1 MKADPGYFGPDSM
14 MWKVNKEITVLFGG
28 ARALLM
34 HAAHPLIAAGARQT
48 SFYQRDP
55 WKRLIRTLSLQNSVT
70 FGTKEEADESAH
82 RINKL
87 HEVIKGTD
95 EVSGG
100 YYDALDHEQLLWVHA
115 CLQIS
120 SIYFYEKTVKK
131 LTTEEKDLYH
141 KENTVAAEMVLV
153 DPKQMPT
160 THEGL
165 KQWVIE
171 KSKEKPFDKVLFGL
185 GIRFVGETVAKK
197 LAKRFGSI
205 DSLKKASLEELI
217 QTEDIGERIAKS
229 LVAYFSDPKNQD
241 LLSQLQIFGL
251 QLELKLTTLALHSQ
265 FSGKR
270 FVVSGVF
277 ESFSREDLKKEIED
291 LGGIIASSISSKTDY
306 LVAGEGIGPS
316 KKAKAEQ
323 LGIPLLNELE
333 YMQLKQ

>member
-48 SFYQRDP
+48 SFYQSDP

-115 CLQIS
+115 RLQIS

-171 KSKEKPFDKVLFGL
+171 KSKEKDYLMM
-185 GIRFVGETVAKK
+185 TDVAKDVYE
-197 LAKRFGSI
+197 I
-205 DSLKKASLEELI
+205 
-217 QTEDIGERIAKS
+217 IGGGPVPTHIKPIWPFIAFTAFNT
-229 LVAYFSDPKNQD
+229 LPKE
-241 LLSQLQIFGL
+241 F
-251 QLELKLTTLALHSQ
+251 
-265 FSGKR
+265 
-270 FVVSGVF
+270 
-277 ESFSREDLKKEIED
+277 KEIY
-291 LGGIIASSISSKTDY
+291 GIKETKFKSA
-306 LVAGEGIGPS
+306 LVSFNLAML
-316 KKAKAEQ
+316 KYTR
-323 LGIPLLNELE
+323 PLLPPFFRLIAPARWAKQRITRKPN
-333 YMQLKQ
+333 LKFKDKSRI